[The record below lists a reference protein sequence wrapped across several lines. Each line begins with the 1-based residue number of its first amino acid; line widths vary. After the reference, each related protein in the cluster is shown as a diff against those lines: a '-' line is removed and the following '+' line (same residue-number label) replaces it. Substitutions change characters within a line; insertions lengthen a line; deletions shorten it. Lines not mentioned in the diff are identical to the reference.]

1 MRNRFMIGTAA
12 FLLASAN
19 LAWAQQKPL
28 PQQEQQSGSTVSAT
42 TTGGSVEIGGRFTST
57 DGDAARYERYRDLR
71 NGANVNLVYGK
82 VTENWIFNANVQNA
96 GYRDQRYNAG
106 FSSRRVKFAVFFD
119 QIPLNYSYD
128 ARTPFNCQA
137 GICTLDSATR
147 ALVQAGGYGLSTP
160 QTRADLQRG
169 SIYNAIAQQID
180 LQSRR
185 DTIAGSAIISAT
197 DNLDFTF
204 NVNSFSRTGNQPW
217 GASQAFSY
225 ETEVP
230 LVIDNR
236 TTDVSAGVEWA
247 GHQGMIR
254 LAYDYSKFNQNIPVF
269 TWDNPLRA
277 TNYNLNLTTLT
288 GYDPSGYSN
297 GNGAA
302 QGRESMPP
310 TNTLTTVNW
319 LGMVKLPNRTTVN
332 ASFAMGASRQDEA
345 LIPWTIN
352 PVIANPTVYRL
363 FHGLAELPR
372 DTAQMKVNY
381 ATGTFNFNSRPN
393 KYVTLSARYRFNS
406 RSDFHPLFA
415 GEEYVRLDAVP
426 EETGGESEQLQINRN
441 TLDANVAFA
450 PFPYGSIRVG
460 YGYDLY
466 EHTIRATEG
475 LKTNTARVSFDTTGN
490 EYVTLRALYEHSTRD
505 TVDLSVERLEEMAMQ
520 PAARFFDE
528 AARNRNRATFIVDLN
543 PTSSVGVNFT
553 ASTAKDDYQGADAA
567 QQFGLLDNKNTS
579 INVGVSVS
587 PSDKVAF
594 GANYGQ
600 ETFNGLQ
607 RTRNAN
613 PFTPGAAYQS
623 WTDPNRNWELN
634 NDEKVRTF
642 DLYLNLTKALS
653 NTDIRLA
660 YDYNDSDN
668 AFVHSGPRITAMQ
681 TNRILTPGDTAPC
694 AAGLTSCF
702 QALPNVTNK
711 WQRATVDLRYDVTK
725 QVGIGFGYWFEKLDV
740 ADYATI
746 NSTGSVTLPVLGAA
760 TDIPRIDYLGVLSL
774 GYGNRPYTGST
785 GTVRLLFHF

>member
-12 FLLASAN
+12 LLLASAS

-42 TTGGSVEIGGRFTST
+42 TTSGSVEIGGRFTST
-57 DGDAARYERYRDLR
+57 DGDAARYERFRDLR
-71 NGANVNLVYGK
+71 NGADINLTYGK
-82 VTENWIFNANVQNA
+82 VTENWIFNANIQNA

-106 FSSRRVKFAVFFD
+106 FSSHRVKFAFFFD

-128 ARTPFNCQA
+128 ARTPFVCQA
-137 GICTLDSATR
+137 GSCTLDAAVRTR
-147 ALVQAGGYGLSTP
+147 VQQTGYGLGIP
-160 QTRADLQRG
+160 QNLADLQRG
-169 SIYNAIAQQID
+169 SIYNSIANQID

-185 DTIAGSAIISAT
+185 DTIAGSATISAT

-204 NVNSFSRTGNQPW
+204 NVNSYSRTGNQPW
-217 GASQAFSY
+217 GASLAFSY
-225 ETEVP
+225 ENEVP

-247 GHQGMIR
+247 GHQGMMR
-254 LAYDYSKFNQNIPVF
+254 LAYDHSKFNQNIPTF
-269 TWDNPLRA
+269 TFDNPLRA
-277 TNYNLNLTTLT
+277 TNYNLNATTVT

-302 QGRESMPP
+302 QGRQAMAP

-319 LGMVKLPNRTTVN
+319 LGMVKLPNRTTAN
-332 ASFAMGASRQDEA
+332 ASFSMGASRQDEA

-352 PVIANPTVYRL
+352 SLIANPTVYRL

-381 ATGTFNFNSRPN
+381 ATGTFNFSSRPN
-393 KYVTLSARYRFNS
+393 KYVTLSARYRFSS
-406 RSDFHPLFA
+406 RNDFHPLFP

-426 EETGGESEQLQINRN
+426 EETGGESEPLQINRN
-441 TLDANVAFA
+441 TLDANIAFA

-490 EYVTLRALYEHSTRD
+490 EYVTMRALFERSTRD
-505 TVDLSVERLEEMAMQ
+505 TVDLSVERLREMAMQ

-528 AARNRNRATFIVDLN
+528 GARNRNRAACIVDLN

-553 ASTAKDDYQGADAA
+553 VSTAKDDYQEADTA
-567 QQFGLLDNKNTS
+567 QQFGLLDNKNTAYTIGLS
-579 INVGVSVS
+579 VRPVSTVS
-587 PSDKVAF
+587 F
-594 GANYGQ
+594 GGDFGR
-600 ETFNGLQ
+600 ETFNANQ
-607 RTRNAN
+607 AARNAN
-613 PFTPGAAYQS
+613 PAPDPS
-623 WTDPNRNWELN
+623 WTDPTRNWTLTQ
-634 NDEKVRTF
+634 DETVNTASV
-642 DLYLNLTKALS
+642 YVNLAEAIQK
-653 NTDIRLA
+653 TDIRFG
-660 YDYNDSDN
+660 YDYSDSDQGYL
-668 AFVHSGPRITAMQ
+668 FSGARIAALTALR
-681 TNRILTPGDTAPC
+681 TFA
-694 AAGLTSCF
+694 
-702 QALPNVTNK
+702 ALPNITNT
-711 WQRATVDLRYDVTK
+711 WRRATVDLRYDVTK
-725 QVGIGFGYWFEKLDV
+725 QVGVGFGYWFEKLDI

-774 GYGNRPYTGST
+774 GYGNRPYKGQTGF
-785 GTVRLLFHF
+785 VRVIYNF